1 MVDLDYHVIAERPS
15 VVLIG
20 GTARLTTSMQWLGY
34 TIMYSC
40 SDNRLY
46 YMMADSRER
55 PIGALDVHA
64 SEPILMSVLPDRV
77 LYACKHRD
85 HRLTQ
90 LLSRALVPLE
100 PLVMGLLYA
109 PDGYVKNREELM
121 LKIIRQ
127 YAYKPVE
134 EDPNGP
140 RPIGPG
146 YNAGVT
152 GELIREFRK
161 KGYMSV
167 AYAIV
172 RSSGGNKEFPDHPQI
187 APEVKSDL
195 AMSLHR
201 LDDALQELLS
211 DVPQLMVVLFF
222 LCHCRS
228 TSNRP
233 RRESRSRRNCHTPVP
248 RLRSVYVRWHPS
260 RQSAVTSTRPES
272 VWICAVTTGI

>member
-1 MVDLDYHVIAERPS
+1 MVDLEYSIIAQRPS

-34 TIMYSC
+34 TIVYSC

-55 PIGALDVHA
+55 PIGSLDIHA
-64 SEPILMSVLPDRV
+64 TAPILMSVLPDRV

-85 HRLTQ
+85 HRMTQ

-109 PDGYVKNREELM
+109 PEGYVKNREEIM
-121 LKIIRQ
+121 MKIIKQ
-127 YAYKPVE
+127 YGYKPAE

-140 RPIGPG
+140 RPTGPG

-152 GELIREFRK
+152 GELVREFRK
-161 KGYMSV
+161 KGYLSV

-172 RSSGGNKEFPDHPQI
+172 RSNNSNKEFPDYPQI

-211 DVPQLMVVLFF
+211 DAPQLMVLFDG
-222 LCHCRS
+222 L
-228 TSNRP
+228 NDK
-233 RRESRSRRNCHTPVP
+233 
-248 RLRSVYVRWHPS
+248 
-260 RQSAVTSTRPES
+260 
-272 VWICAVTTGI
+272 

>member
-1 MVDLDYHVIAERPS
+1 MVDLEYHIIAQRPA
-15 VVLIG
+15 VVMIG

-34 TIMYSC
+34 TIVYSC

-55 PIGALDVHA
+55 PIGSLDIHA
-64 SEPILMSVLPDRV
+64 TEPILMSVLPDRV

-85 HRLTQ
+85 HRMTQ

-109 PDGYVKNREELM
+109 PEGYVKNREEIM
-121 LKIIRQ
+121 MKIIKQ
-127 YAYKPVE
+127 YGYKPAE

-140 RPIGPG
+140 RPTGPG

-161 KGYMSV
+161 KGYLSI

-172 RSSGGNKEFPDHPQI
+172 RSNNTNKEFPDYPQI

-211 DVPQLMVVLFF
+211 DAPQLMVQI
-222 LCHCRS
+222 
-228 TSNRP
+228 
-233 RRESRSRRNCHTPVP
+233 E
-248 RLRSVYVRWHPS
+248 
-260 RQSAVTSTRPES
+260 
-272 VWICAVTTGI
+272 VWNDK

>member
-1 MVDLDYHVIAERPS
+1 MVDLAYHVIAERPS

-127 YAYKPVE
+127 YAYKPAE

-172 RSSGGNKEFPDHPQI
+172 RSSSGNKEFPDHPQI

-211 DVPQLMVVLFF
+211 DVPQLMVVLLFV
-222 LCHCRS
+222 CDCRS
-228 TSNRP
+228 ISSRQ
-233 RRESRSRRNCHTPVP
+233 RRASRSPLSCRTRVP
-248 RLRSVYVRWHPS
+248 RLRSVCVRWRPL
-260 RQSAVTSTRPES
+260 RRFAVTSTRLES
-272 VWICAVTTGI
+272 VWICAATIGI